1 MLRRVNPV
9 AKSLLQ
15 THRRRSQVVPNKKK
29 YDRKKDK
36 KKDEKQVR

>member
-9 AKSLLQ
+9 AKTLLQ
-15 THRRRSQVVPNKKK
+15 NRRRTQVVPNKKK

-36 KKDEKQVR
+36 QKDEKQDA

>member
-9 AKSLLQ
+9 AKVLLQ
-15 THRRRSQVVPNKKK
+15 NRRRTQVVPNKKK

-36 KKDEKQVR
+36 QKDEKQVR